1 MGYAVETAGSFAF
14 EGPHLSDEKSK
25 RLWQVITDACRAGD
39 WQEALRV
46 ARSLV
51 DADPFAIDARQLLA
65 ALYLRVGNRRLAQIQ
80 YEKLLPLA
88 VGRGDLFRALAVQ
101 KHLDQVGGGAL
112 RHANRFVAM
121 HKWFRSAGVTRSIT
135 PGSRPG
141 AGITQADLLRLPRE
155 VFSQTAENANLEL
168 LDMEPRSVPV
178 QAGSLWVVLYGQLE
192 WSLTLSD
199 GRATARRVAEP
210 GKNIYVDP
218 EISRE
223 VRLDITPL
231 VPCECLRFEAEVVQE
246 LLKLMPALA
255 LALNSE
261 EGIVVDERSTMPLGP
276 RPQTDL
282 DHAPPP
288 PAEPNGFEPR
298 SLSLASDTSTASSA
312 SDWVDFGMVELS
324 GDAAP
329 ADAPAGSGS
338 ASAED
343 PGERTLVLPT
353 AAESSRSKKKSKGKR
368 PVVGETTSVEM
379 DDGLVMPGMRDPFAE
394 PRGDIGDP
402 IERRR
407 DSRVAVTISS
417 RLAILGLGEHA
428 PNPVSGSLADLSVS
442 GMGVRFSQDEL
453 SPMHAALED
462 AVLSVELELAPPEL
476 PLRLAGRVRRL
487 DQEDETHTVLLGVE
501 FVLLTDLDRARLLE
515 AVDQSDEGQGR
526 VATG

>member
-1 MGYAVETAGSFAF
+1 M
-14 EGPHLSDEKSK
+14 SDEKSQ

-65 ALYLRVGNRRLAQIQ
+65 ALYLRVGNRRLAQVQ

-121 HKWFRSAGVTRSIT
+121 HKWFRSTGVARPAG

-168 LDMEPRSVPV
+168 LDMEPRSISV
-178 QAGSLWVVLYGQLE
+178 QAGSLWVVLYGQLQ

-199 GRATARRVAEP
+199 GRATPPRIAEP

-223 VRLDITPL
+223 VRLDIIPQ

-246 LLKLMPALA
+246 LLKLIPALA

-261 EGIVVDERSTMPLGP
+261 EGYVVEERATMLLGP

-288 PAEPNGFEPR
+288 PLEASGIEPR
-298 SLSLASDTSTASSA
+298 SLTLGGETTTASTA

-324 GDAAP
+324 VGGSP
-329 ADAPAGSGS
+329 ADAAGGSGTENP
-338 ASAED
+338 ED
-343 PGERTLVLPT
+343 PGDRTLTLPT
-353 AAESSRSKKKSKGKR
+353 IAESSKRKSKGKR
-368 PVVGETTSVEM
+368 PVVAPPGPVEL
-379 DDGLVMPGMRDPFAE
+379 DDGLVMPGMRDPFADPQGGVGE
-394 PRGDIGDP
+394 P

-417 RLAILGLGEHA
+417 RLAILGLVGGA
-428 PNPVSGSLADLSVS
+428 STPVSGSLADLSVS
-442 GMGVRFSQDEL
+442 GMGVRFTQDQL
-453 SPMHAALED
+453 RPVHASLED
-462 AVLSVELELAPPEL
+462 AVLTVELELAPPEP

-487 DQEDETHTVLLGVE
+487 DLDDDTGTVLLGVE
-501 FVLLTDLDRARLLE
+501 FVLVTDLDRARLLE
-515 AVDQSDEGQGR
+515 AVDQSDEGQAR
-526 VATG
+526 AVAG